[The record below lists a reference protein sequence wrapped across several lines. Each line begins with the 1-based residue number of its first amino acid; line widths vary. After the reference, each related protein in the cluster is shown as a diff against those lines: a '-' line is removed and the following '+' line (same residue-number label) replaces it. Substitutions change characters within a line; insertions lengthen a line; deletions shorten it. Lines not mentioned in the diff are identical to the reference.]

1 MIYYVYLCER
11 ITAVEK
17 LIPFIMCIVFI
28 VVAFCFWM
36 LAIKLSSLAARK
48 KIMANKVE
56 ASKEEVSVLLLSHFG
71 EFSVLSNTFL
81 PTKSGKYSLY
91 GKVDNIVILP
101 SCIAVVH
108 VESMRG
114 QIFGGSS
121 SVWHRSV
128 RLPGGERKETDFENP
143 IISNEKN
150 IIALTNIFE
159 HEKINTPPIYNIILF
174 SSDKVL
180 FSDESS
186 EVYALSAG
194 INKLKTLAKGKRI
207 PLKER
212 FLYRQTIKKYSVS
225 PKKARLHNAKVQR
238 ALAGV
243 AEPKTTR
250 KVNK

>member
-28 VVAFCFWM
+28 AVSFCFWM
-36 LAIKLSSLAARK
+36 LAVKLSSLAARK
-48 KIMANKVE
+48 KIMAKKVE

-71 EFSVLSNTFL
+71 EFSVLPNAYL
-81 PTKSGKYSLY
+81 PSRSGKYSLY

-114 QIFGGSS
+114 QIFGGRGAT
-121 SVWHRSV
+121 WHQSV
-128 RLPGGERKETDFENP
+128 RLPGGERREMDFENP

-150 IIALTNIFE
+150 IIALTHIFE
-159 HEKINTPPIYNIILF
+159 REGIATPPIYNIIIF

-180 FSDESS
+180 FSDEAA
-186 EVYALSAG
+186 EVYSLSAA
-194 INKLKTLAKGKRI
+194 IAKFKTLAKGKRV
-207 PLKER
+207 PFKER
-212 FLYRQTIKKYSVS
+212 NVWRKTIKKYSVS
-225 PKKARLHNAKVQR
+225 PKKARVHNAKVQR
-238 ALAGV
+238 AMSGS
-243 AEPKTTR
+243 EIKTAPR
-250 KVNK
+250 KVKK